1 MAITAREDF
10 LIRPVTMSDL
20 DTVVDLLNAWSVA
33 YEGVPAFERS
43 LISTEWT
50 SPGFNLENATRLV
63 LTPEGKA
70 VGYIEVWDV
79 SPVPVRI
86 WVWGRVHPD
95 YEGQGIGTQMMEWAE
110 ARAREAIDR
119 APAEAQVVMESATIS
134 SITAAH
140 DLMRGRE
147 MELTRHFYTMRIDM
161 EAEPPAP
168 VWPEGMTVKTMVV
181 GQDEEK
187 TIRASDDAFKDHWGY
202 VEQPFEEVFKRWQHF
217 MENDETFDA
226 SLWFLA
232 MDGDEIAGISL
243 CWPKADGHPEM
254 GWVGTLGVRRN
265 WRRKGLGLALLQHSF
280 GEFWKRGQRSVG
292 LGVDASS
299 LTGATRL
306 YERGGMYVWKQMDS
320 YRKVLRPGKDLSTQ
334 TVEE

>member
-20 DTVVDLLNAWSVA
+20 HTVVDLLNAWSLA
-33 YEGVPAFERS
+33 YVGAAEFEPGI
-43 LISTEWT
+43 ISAEWT
-50 SPGFNLENATRLV
+50 SPGFSLEDSTRLV

-79 SPVPVRI
+79 NPVPVRV

-95 YEGQGIGTQMMEWAE
+95 YEGQGIGTQMMEWGE
-110 ARAREAIDR
+110 ARARQAIDR
-119 APAEAQVVMESATIS
+119 APAEAQVVMDTSTIS
-134 SITAAH
+134 TLPVAH
-140 DLMRGRE
+140 TLLRDRG

-168 VWPEGMTVKTMVV
+168 VWPEGMAVRTVMV
-181 GQDEEK
+181 GKEEEAV
-187 TIRASDDAFKDHWGY
+187 IRASDDAFRDHWGY
-202 VEQPFEEVFKRWQHF
+202 VEQPFEELFKRWQHF
-217 MENDETFDA
+217 MENDETFDP

-243 CWPKADGHPEM
+243 CWPKADGYPDM

-265 WRRKGLGLALLQHSF
+265 WRRKGVGLALLQHSF
-280 GEFWKRGQRSVG
+280 GAFWKRGQRSVG

-306 YERGGMYVWKQMDS
+306 YERGGMYVWKQYDN